1 MLPNIS
7 ALNNQIK
14 KTFWTPML
22 VLLALLMYYHWQVVI
37 KNYNVIL
44 KSNTLISPFWL
55 IKSHVC

>member
-22 VLLALLMYYHWQVVI
+22 VPLALLMYYHWQVVI
-37 KNYNVIL
+37 NNYNVIL
-44 KSNTLISPFWL
+44 KSNALISPFWPL
-55 IKSHVC
+55 GQ